1 MSRINPEI
9 FAYVF
14 LVTRRKP
21 MPRSNPWKIFVNEIN
36 ILIGEVQSPK
46 KLYQTLKRYLNL
58 NSCPDIFQIYLLA
71 RRTNFNVLEKIILE
85 SFLNLLSESRPSQA
99 WLLHLT
105 VKLAWLIVSYNR
117 REGPHN
123 FLIHI

>member
-1 MSRINPEI
+1 MISTQIGKTKKVLDFSWSTYCNSKECRNN
-9 FAYVF
+9 
-14 LVTRRKP
+14 RRKTKD
-21 MPRSNPWKIFVNEIN
+21 SHSYGLDEAFL
-36 ILIGEVQSPK
+36 IL
-46 KLYQTLKRYLNL
+46 
-58 NSCPDIFQIYLLA
+58 D
-71 RRTNFNVLEKIILE
+71 
-85 SFLNLLSESRPSQA
+85 ESRPSQA